1 MATLV
6 NLSSPTIS
14 ATTGSSVAVATG
26 IDLAN
31 GIGNLTAAT
40 VRIAT
45 GFDAAQDQLGISG
58 QVGTSGTV
66 GTLAW
71 SYDDA
76 TGTLTFTGSAS
87 EAVYEAALQQVVYT
101 NTSGTGAKSVQIG
114 VSKIG
119 LDTAS
124 GAYYEYYA
132 DEGITWQAAQTE
144 AAGKSFLGTT
154 GFLATITSAAEQAF
168 VNGILAGN
176 AWIGGT
182 EAGSDNIWT
191 WRGGPENNSPFW
203 QGDSGGSGSSYTNW
217 LGGEPNNGG
226 PTGEGYV
233 IVGGISNPVGVGTW
247 YDEPETG
254 GGGAFGVQGYL
265 VDYGSG
271 FVSTSALTL
280 NISTG
285 VVPPPP
291 APLAPITR
299 NEIFNFKQFAAAG
312 KFSGAA
318 TAYTPF
324 VVDGLS
330 TDLFFDEVR
339 YLRNNQDVA
348 AAVQGGQYANGYAHF
363 SQFGWLEGRDF
374 TSVYNESYYLSN
386 NADVAQAVANGGF
399 RSGFEHFTRHG
410 QKEWRDSSAL
420 FSKQDYLTR
429 YDDVRQAVDTGAIGS
444 VFEHWI
450 ELGANEM
457 RTPQLTLFQEN
468 FYLERYADVK
478 AGVQSGTFADG
489 FAHYLAFGA
498 REGRDPSAIFSES
511 AYLELNADVKSVVQS
526 GALPSGLAHYVLFG
540 RAEERQIAAVG
551 G

>member
-1 MATLV
+1 MANLV

-14 ATTGSSVAVATG
+14 AITGSSVAVATG

-31 GIGNLTAAT
+31 GVGNLTGAT

-45 GFDAAQDQLGISG
+45 GFNAAQDQLGISG
-58 QVGTSGTV
+58 QVGASGTV

-71 SYDDA
+71 SYDDT
-76 TGTLTFTGSAS
+76 TGVLTFTGNAS
-87 EAVYEAALQQVVYT
+87 EAAYEAALQQVVYT

-114 VSKIG
+114 VSKAG
-119 LDTAS
+119 LDTSS

-132 DEGITWQAAQTE
+132 GEGITWQAAQTD
-144 AAGKSFLGTT
+144 ATTKTFLGTA
-154 GFLATITSAAEQAF
+154 GFLATITSGAEQSF

-182 EAGSDNIWT
+182 EAGSNNLWT
-191 WRGGPENNSPFW
+191 WRGGPENNVQFW
-203 QGDSGGSGSSYTNW
+203 QGDSGGSGSGYTNW

-226 PTGEGYV
+226 PEGEGYV
-233 IVGGISNPVGVGTW
+233 IVGGISNPAGVGVW
-247 YDEPETG
+247 YDEPEAG
-254 GGGAFGVQGYL
+254 GGGSFGVQGYL
-265 VDYGSG
+265 VDYGTG
-271 FVSTSALTL
+271 FVSTSTLTL

-312 KFSGAA
+312 KFAGTAV
-318 TAYTPF
+318 AYTPF

-339 YLRNNQDVA
+339 YLRNNQDIA
-348 AAVQGGQYANGYAHF
+348 AAVQNGQYANGYAHF

-386 NADVAQAVANGGF
+386 NADVAQAVASGGF
-399 RSGFEHFTRHG
+399 KSGFEHFARHG

-420 FSKQDYLTR
+420 FNKQDYLTR
-429 YDDVRQAVDTGAIGS
+429 YADVRQAIDTGAIGS
-444 VFEHWI
+444 AFEHWT
-450 ELGANEM
+450 ELGASEA

-478 AGVQSGTFADG
+478 AGVQSGAFADG

-511 AYLELNADVKSVVQS
+511 AYLELNLDVKAVVQS

-540 RAEERQIAAVG
+540 RAEERAIAAVG

>member
-14 ATTGSSVAVATG
+14 ATTGGSVAVATG

-31 GIGNLTAAT
+31 GIGNLTGAT
-40 VRIAT
+40 VKIVT

-87 EAVYEAALQQVVYT
+87 EADYEAVLQQVVYT
-101 NTSGTGAKSVQIG
+101 NASGTGAKSVQIG
-114 VSKIG
+114 VSKLG
-119 LDTAS
+119 LDNTN
-124 GAYYEYYA
+124 GTYYEYYA
-132 DEGITWQAAQTE
+132 GEGLTWQAAQAE

-154 GFLATITSAAEQAF
+154 GFLATITSAAEQTF
-168 VNGILAGN
+168 VNGILVGN

-191 WRGGPENNSPFW
+191 WRGGPENNTSFW
-203 QGDSGGSGSSYTNW
+203 QGGSGGSGSGYTNW

-312 KFSGAA
+312 KFAGAA

-339 YLRNNQDVA
+339 YLRNNQDIA
-348 AAVQGGQYANGYAHF
+348 AAVQSGQYANGYAHF

-374 TSVYNESYYLSN
+374 TTAYNESYYLSN

-420 FSKQDYLTR
+420 FSKEDYLTR

-450 ELGANEM
+450 KFGANEM

-468 FYLERYADVK
+468 FYLERYADVR